1 MKKRK
6 VLICGGRDF
15 ADFELL
21 QQVMLHVRPWL
32 EDDFCIING
41 FARGAD
47 KLAHIWAFM
56 EGVPSICVPANWNYY
71 GKNAGQ
77 IRNEWMLEYCNPDL
91 VIAFPG
97 GSGTSNMKML
107 ARCRMIDVYEVING
121 SL

>member
-21 QQVMLHVRPWL
+21 QRVMAHVRPWL

-47 KLAHIWAFM
+47 RLAHIWAFT
-56 EGVPSICVPANWNYY
+56 EGVPSICVPANWDYY
-71 GKNAGQ
+71 GKRAGTL
-77 IRNEWMLEYCNPDL
+77 RNEWMLIYRDPDL

-97 GSGTSNMKML
+97 GTGTSNMKML
-107 ARCRMIDVYEVING
+107 ARCRMIDVYEVSNG
-121 SL
+121 TV